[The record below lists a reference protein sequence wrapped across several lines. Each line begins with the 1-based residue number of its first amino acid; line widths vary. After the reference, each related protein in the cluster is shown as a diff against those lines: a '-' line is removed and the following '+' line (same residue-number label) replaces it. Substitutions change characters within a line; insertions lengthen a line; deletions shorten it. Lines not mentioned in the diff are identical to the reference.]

1 MQVDT
6 ASGLLDPARHEL
18 SPHCDDR
25 PDPHEINLIIIH
37 GISLPPGEFGGDWI
51 DALFKGQLDP
61 QAHPYFHDIADLK
74 VSSHL
79 LIRRN
84 GEVVQY
90 VPLGKR
96 AWHAGESSFDG
107 RSCCNDYSVGIELEG
122 ADDTAYEEVQ
132 YSRLAE
138 IIRSLMV
145 AYPDISAERIAGHC
159 DVAPER
165 KTDPGSAFDWPYLYK
180 LLKT

>member
-6 ASGLLDPARHEL
+6 ASGLLDPVRHEW

-25 PDPHEINLIIIH
+25 PVLNEINLVIIH
-37 GISLPPGEFGGDWI
+37 AISLPPGEFGGSWI
-51 DALFKGQLDP
+51 DDLFKGQLDP
-61 QAHPYFHDIADLK
+61 QAHPYFQDIAELK
-74 VSSHL
+74 VSSHV
-79 LIRRN
+79 LIRRT

-90 VPLGKR
+90 VPFGKR

-107 RSCCNDYSVGIELEG
+107 RTCCNDYSIGIELEG
-122 ADDTAYEEVQ
+122 TDDTPYEAVQ

-138 IIRSLMV
+138 VMRSLMV

-159 DVAPER
+159 DVAPQR
-165 KTDPGSAFDWPYLYK
+165 KTDPGPAFDWAQLYK
-180 LLKT
+180 LLRA